1 MQFSPKMLIFHDRA
15 AKGLGFHS
23 KPRVM
28 HFDFEIRNFM
38 AIRQAALEK
47 RSNVVVL
54 LGPNKTGKTQLLF
67 LLYALYWASW
77 NIAGEANADKE
88 AAFEQKLKSKLK
100 GVFLV
105 KNPRELISWQEK
117 QMRIEWGNKDD
128 EEVLTVEATQDA
140 FLFKG
145 KPALAPAHSPTF
157 IAPLIGEYYK
167 GILALQKVSPS
178 WRLVSEA
185 VSDFINDLFL
195 YADRQVSS
203 PLLQHMEKWSGVN
216 FFLQSNRI
224 YARERGRQYKIER
237 AASGLKSLAS
247 TYLALRHGLINEAVF
262 VDEPESGLHPS
273 FAYQWAK
280 WLSQLAAAKPDT
292 TFYLATH
299 SEYVL
304 EGINVA
310 LKEGLLPQADLW
322 FVSNFREI
330 EHGDAEGALWKSTV
344 ATAENPL
351 DSSLL
356 SRVYSDLLRHLYGV
370 KSA

>member
-1 MQFSPKMLIFHDRA
+1 MN
-15 AKGLGFHS
+15 
-23 KPRVM
+23 
-28 HFDFEIRNFM
+28 FDFCLDNFM
-38 AIRQAALEK
+38 AIRRAKLKK

-54 LGPNKTGKTQLLF
+54 VGPNKTGKTQLLF

-77 NIAGEANADKE
+77 NARDAKE
-88 AAFEQKLKSKLK
+88 DRSTVFEKKLKSKLK

-105 KNPRELISWQEK
+105 KNPRELISWQEEK
-117 QMRIEWGNKDD
+117 MHIGWSRDDTSNKLAIDVSQNHFLSRGNTLL
-128 EEVLTVEATQDA
+128 VPQY
-140 FLFKG
+140 
-145 KPALAPAHSPTF
+145 SPTF

-195 YADRQVSS
+195 YADRQESS
-203 PLLQHMEKWSGVN
+203 PLLQEMEKWTGVS

-224 YARERGRQYKIER
+224 YAKERAKQYKIER

-262 VDEPESGLHPS
+262 VDEPESGLHPM
-273 FAYQWAK
+273 FAWHWAK
-280 WLSQLAAAKPDT
+280 WICQLAASRPDT

-299 SEYVL
+299 SEYIL

-310 LKEGLLPQADLW
+310 MTEGILPQVDLW
-322 FVSNFREI
+322 FVTNFAQMEQ
-330 EHGDAEGALWKSTV
+330 GLDQGAIWNSTT
-344 ATAENPL
+344 ATAEKLL
-351 DSSLL
+351 DSSHL
-356 SRVYSDLLRHLYGV
+356 SRVYTELLRQLFGI